1 MRVLWKILRRTF
13 RWFLLTVLIGLVS
26 CASLIFLSKYEI
38 ERISEGKIYEN
49 IDNVPK
55 CKVGVVLGCSKYLRN
70 GRPNLYFQ
78 QRIQA
83 AKELYFC
90 GQVKFLLVSG
100 DNSTKYYDEP
110 TTMKNDL
117 VQLGVP
123 ENKIYCDY
131 AGLSTLDSVIRAK
144 EVFKENRFVV
154 ISQDFHVR
162 RAVYIGIA
170 HNIDLI
176 GYSSGSISGV
186 GSVRTELRECLA
198 RVKTIM
204 DVTFLERKPKFMG
217 DPVVIK

>member
-1 MRVLWKILRRTF
+1 MKKIFRRLF
-13 RWFLLTVLIGLVS
+13 ILCLLGL
-26 CASLIFLSKYEI
+26 SLGLSVVYFAKYEI
-38 ERISEGKIYEN
+38 DRGSEDFVYTKIEE
-49 IDNVPK
+49 VPPR
-55 CKVGVVLGCSKYLRN
+55 KVGLVLGCSKYLSSGRN
-70 GRPNLYFQ
+70 NLYFQ
-78 QRIQA
+78 QRIES
-83 AKELYFC
+83 AKELYFA
-90 GQVKFLLVSG
+90 GKVQFLLVSG

-110 TTMKNDL
+110 TTMKKDL
-117 VQLGVP
+117 VQCGVP

-131 AGLSTLDSVIRAK
+131 AGLSTLDSVVRAK
-144 EVFKENRFVV
+144 EVFKENQFVV

-162 RAVYIGIA
+162 RAVYIGMA

-198 RVKTIM
+198 RVKAIM